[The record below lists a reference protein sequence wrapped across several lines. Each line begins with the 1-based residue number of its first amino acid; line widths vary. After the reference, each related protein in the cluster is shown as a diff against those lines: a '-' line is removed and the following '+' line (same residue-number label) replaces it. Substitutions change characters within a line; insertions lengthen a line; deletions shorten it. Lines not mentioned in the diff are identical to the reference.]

1 MPTIKKIITIDGPAG
16 AGKST
21 VAKKLAERLGYAYLD
36 TGAMYRALTL
46 KAIRLAIDMHDEAKL
61 TQMAQDTKLD
71 LTYQDGK
78 SKVSLD
84 GTDVT
89 EEIRSKEVTDMIGFI
104 SNSEPVRALMVEWQ
118 RKYSE
123 QENLVV
129 EGRDVGTVVFP
140 QAQYKFYLDAD
151 VAERTRR
158 RAKDFND
165 KGDPIEESQLKRQIE
180 YRDLN
185 DMTRSI
191 GPLKKADTAVTIDST
206 KHTIDEVIE
215 KIIEI
220 IYHG

>member
-1 MPTIKKIITIDGPAG
+1 MSSTKKIITIDGPAG

-21 VAKKLAERLGYAYLD
+21 VAKRLAQRLGYSYLD

-46 KAIRLAIDMHDEAKL
+46 KAIQLAIDMNDESEL
-61 TQMAQDTKLD
+61 TKMAADTKLE
-71 LTYQDGK
+71 LMYQDGA
-78 SKVSLD
+78 SKVTLD
-84 GTDVT
+84 GVDVT

-104 SNSEPVRALMVEWQ
+104 SNSEPVRAIMVEWQ
-118 RKYSE
+118 RKYAL

-158 RAKDFND
+158 RAKDFSD
-165 KGDPIEESQLKRQIE
+165 KGAPIEEAQLKRQIE

-185 DMTRSI
+185 DMTRST

-206 KHTIDEVIE
+206 QHTIDEVIE